1 VLAGALIKS
10 INFAGV
16 GCPIESERATI
27 IAIGQERL
35 VAALPAVL
43 CSEKRRNLCD
53 FYFVLRRVRLTGIF
67 GSAMCTGRLTWE
79 GLYR

>member
-1 VLAGALIKS
+1 VLAGVLIKS

-16 GCPIESERATI
+16 YCPIESEGAI
-27 IAIGQERL
+27 IIVGGEERL

-43 CSEKRRNLCD
+43 CSGERRNLGD
-53 FYFVLRRVRLTGIF
+53 FYFILRRVRLTGIF
-67 GSAMCTGRLTWE
+67 GSAVCTGRLTWE